1 MKRVDIIIIGF
12 GTVGRGL
19 ATIIRKNGSLA
30 RDRFGVDIRI
40 VGIADLR
47 GSMMDPDGLDIDD
60 ALEWKCEISP
70 VNSIE
75 LISKGEYDLMVETTP
90 SDVTTGEPAFT
101 HIKTALNL
109 GKAVVTSNK
118 GPIALYYRELMELSE
133 RTGSPFRFEASVG
146 GAMPIINLIRD
157 NLAGN
162 QILGIKGIFNG
173 TCNYILT
180 RMAEEGLPYEYVLS
194 EAQSLGI
201 AEADPSYDVDGIDT
215 AEKLTIL
222 ANAVMGM
229 DIAYHDVS
237 VEGIRRITPDTLKLA
252 LDKGYVVKL
261 IGEAVNGKIE
271 VAPRLV
277 PRDHPFALMRGTL
290 NIAEITTDLSG
301 PITVMGR
308 GAGAIEAASAIFSDI
323 ISIYR
328 SER

>member
-1 MKRVDIIIIGF
+1 MKRINLIIIGF

-19 ATIIRKNGSLA
+19 AEIIKTNGDIVK
-30 RDRFGVDIRI
+30 DRFGLDIRL

-47 GSMMDPDGLDIDD
+47 GSMIDPDGLDIDD
-60 ALEWKCEISP
+60 ALEWKCKISQID
-70 VNSIE
+70 SIA
-75 LISKGEYDLMVETTP
+75 LIKRGKYDLMVETTP
-90 SDVTTGEPAFT
+90 SDVKTGEPAFT
-101 HIKTALNL
+101 HIKETLHQ
-109 GKAVVTSNK
+109 GKHVVTSNK
-118 GPIALYYRELMELSE
+118 GPIALYYRELIELAE
-133 RTGSPFRFEASVG
+133 KLGGTFKFEASVG

-157 NLAGN
+157 NLVGN
-162 QILGIKGIFNG
+162 KIRGVRGIFNG

-180 RMAEEGLPYEYVLS
+180 RMAEEGLPYDYVLS

-222 ANAVMGM
+222 ANAVLGM
-229 DIAYHDVS
+229 NLEYKDVA

-252 LDKGYVVKL
+252 LDKGYVIKL
-261 IGEAVNGKIE
+261 IGEAKDGIIE

-290 NIAEITTDLSG
+290 NIAQIDTDLSG

-328 SER
+328 

>member
-1 MKRVDIIIIGF
+1 MKRINLIIIGF

-19 ATIIRKNGSLA
+19 AEIIKTNGDIVK
-30 RDRFGVDIRI
+30 DRFGLDIRV

-47 GSMMDPDGLDIDD
+47 GSMIDPDGLDIDD
-60 ALEWKCEISP
+60 ALEWKCEISQID
-70 VNSIE
+70 SIA
-75 LISKGEYDLMVETTP
+75 LIKGGKYDLMVETTP
-90 SDVTTGEPAFT
+90 SDVKTGEPAFT
-101 HIKTALNL
+101 HIKEALHQ
-109 GKAVVTSNK
+109 GKHVVTSNK
-118 GPIALYYRELMELSE
+118 GPIALYYRELIELAEKSGG
-133 RTGSPFRFEASVG
+133 TFKFEASVG

-157 NLAGN
+157 NLVGN
-162 QILGIKGIFNG
+162 KIRGVRGIFNG

-180 RMAEEGLPYEYVLS
+180 RMAEEGLPYDYVLS

-222 ANAVMGM
+222 ANAVLGM
-229 DIAYHDVS
+229 NLEYKDVA

-261 IGEAVNGKIE
+261 IGEAKDGMIE

-277 PRDHPFALMRGTL
+277 PKDHPFALMRGTL
-290 NIAEITTDLSG
+290 NIAQIDTDLSG

-328 SER
+328 

>member
-1 MKRVDIIIIGF
+1 MKRINLIIIGF

-19 ATIIRKNGSLA
+19 AEIIKTNGDIVK
-30 RDRFGVDIRI
+30 DRFGLDIRL

-47 GSMMDPDGLDIDD
+47 GSMIDPDGLDIDD
-60 ALEWKCEISP
+60 ALEWKCEISQID
-70 VNSIE
+70 SIA
-75 LISKGEYDLMVETTP
+75 LIKGGKYDLMVETTP
-90 SDVTTGEPAFT
+90 SDVKTGEPAFT
-101 HIKTALNL
+101 HIKEALNQS
-109 GKAVVTSNK
+109 KHVVTSNK
-118 GPIALYYRELMELSE
+118 GPIALYYRELIELAEKSGG
-133 RTGSPFRFEASVG
+133 TFKFEASVG

-157 NLAGN
+157 NLVGN
-162 QILGIKGIFNG
+162 KILGVRGIFNG

-180 RMAEEGLPYEYVLS
+180 RMAEEGLPYDYVLS

-222 ANAVMGM
+222 ANAVLGM
-229 DIAYHDVS
+229 NLEYNDVA

-261 IGEAVNGKIE
+261 IGEAKDGVIE

-290 NIAEITTDLSG
+290 NIAQINTDLSG

-328 SER
+328 